1 MTNTTS
7 TTIQAIISSDQD
19 QDDYE
24 LALEDAIE
32 NCIQPWLQTHNV
44 EDGDRVIVRYSGA
57 TWQRLYGSTTT
68 PVEDAKDLALKF
80 AVDGDFRL
88 IFTFDSADQTLTI
101 VRKSHDEPM
110 GATHI
115 IEKLELSTIE

>member
-32 NCIQPWLQTHNV
+32 NCIEPWLEAHKV
-44 EDGDRVIVRYSGA
+44 ESDDRVIVRYSGA

>member
-1 MTNTTS
+1 MTNTT
-7 TTIQAIISSDQD
+7 TAIQATISTDQE

-32 NCIQPWLQTHNV
+32 NCIQPWLQAHNV

-57 TWQRLYGSTTT
+57 TWQRLHGSTLTD
-68 PVEDAKDLALKF
+68 VEDANDLALKF

-88 IFTFDSADQTLTI
+88 VITFDSADQTLKI
-101 VRKSHDEPM
+101 VRFSHDEPV
-110 GATHI
+110 GATHL
-115 IEKLELSTIE
+115 IEKLDLSFAE